1 MDSGTP
7 CTRAGLP
14 LGSLATVNEHPDIP
28 DGSLVRVV
36 TDETDHKPAV
46 EVLIS
51 TEGPP
56 TVGDGAIADT
66 SGEVIRRRCRDF
78 GFIQRVYDIVDERI
92 YYWAEL
98 DMLTPLN
105 NEETDDGNAL

>member
-1 MDSGTP
+1 MDGYGTP

-36 TDETDHKPAV
+36 TDEADHKPAV

-51 TEGPP
+51 TGGPP
-56 TVGDGAIADT
+56 TVGD
-66 SGEVIRRRCRDF
+66 
-78 GFIQRVYDIVDERI
+78 GFIQRVYDIADERI

-105 NEETDDGNAL
+105 NEETDNVSQ